1 MHSCILFAADLKRL
15 VSSIAFVFVLFGLF
29 AQVSLPNSIQAVYT
43 DKAVDLDGHLID
55 SIWQVA
61 PRINNFTQRELNF
74 GEPSTEKTE
83 VALAYDD
90 MYLYIAVWCFDS
102 SPDEIIA
109 KELRRDFD
117 HSLDDNFK
125 VIFDTYDDDRNGF
138 MFITNP
144 NAARAELQ
152 VFNNGGSTNAY
163 WDAVWDV
170 KTTITAEGW
179 FAEFAIPFYTL
190 RYRQGIVDQVWGVN
204 FERNI
209 RRKREQVLWQGW
221 DRNNSIE
228 QINQGGTI
236 LGLNLDPKKQFVEL
250 KPYAIAGAEREGQ
263 KNSGVLNA
271 GGDLNYLLSPTYRL
285 NLTVNTDFAQVESDQ
300 QQVNLTRFPLFFPE
314 LREFFLEGA
323 DYFDMGFGG
332 NRVTPFY
339 SRRIG
344 LDQNREAVPII
355 AGARLLGKEKNRTI
369 GIMSLQT
376 AASGNEP
383 TTNYSIGSWRQDLGS
398 QSVAGLMTVN
408 KFQEGR
414 WHSTTGVNGRY
425 STSKFFKKRN
435 LAVGGAFIQ
444 SYDSDTSYNAKAFAY
459 RAFINYF
466 NDKLFIVASTQ
477 QSPEPFDAEVGL
489 MRRRN
494 FQENFALINVRPRP
508 KNHLKWIRQF
518 DFRPLVLTYTQ
529 FDDTKELQTF
539 EYAFK
544 FMGFD
549 TKSGET
555 IGMEYIYKAEGL
567 RQDFNITPE
576 ITIADSTY
584 WWNEYLVYFNT
595 FQGRTLSGTFNFRWG
610 EFFDGSANRLETGIN
625 WRASKYINF
634 ATLYG
639 YNHVELP
646 SGVFTTNLISVR
658 AQYALNPNTFG
669 SVFGQWNSDQEVF
682 NFNFRLRYIPKI
694 GRDFYLIV
702 NRQVSTAPGGSS
714 LEARTTVLGKL
725 IWRFIL

>member
-1 MHSCILFAADLKRL
+1 MCCILFAADLKRL
-15 VSSIAFVFVLFGLF
+15 LACIVLIALGKVLFG
-29 AQVSLPNSIQAVYT
+29 QVSLPNTLQAVYT
-43 DKAVDLDGHLID
+43 DKAVLLDGHLLD
-55 SIWQVA
+55 SVWNVA
-61 PRINNFTQRELNF
+61 PRISNFTQRELNF
-74 GEPSTEKTE
+74 GEPSSETTQ
-83 VALAYDD
+83 VAMAYDD
-90 MYLYIAVWCFDS
+90 VYLYIAVWCFDS
-102 SPDEIIA
+102 TPDQIIA

-125 VIFDTYDDDRNGF
+125 VIIDTYDDDRNGF

-144 NAARAELQ
+144 NAARADLQ

-170 KTTITAEGW
+170 RTTITAEGW

-190 RYRQGIVDQVWGVN
+190 RYRQGISQQSWGIN

-228 QINQGGTI
+228 QINQGGSV

-250 KPYAIAGAEREGQ
+250 KPYGIAGAERESKQ
-263 KNSGVLNA
+263 NRGVANA

-285 NLTVNTDFAQVESDQ
+285 NITVNTDFAQVESDQ

-332 NRVTPFY
+332 NRITPFY

-344 LDQNREAVPII
+344 LDEAREAVPII
-355 AGARLLGKEKNRTI
+355 AGGRLLGKERNRTI
-369 GIMSLQT
+369 GLMSIQT
-376 AASGNEP
+376 AASGSEP

-408 KFQEGR
+408 KFEAGR

-444 SYDSDTSYNAKAFAY
+444 SYDSDTSYDVKAFAY

-477 QSPEPFDAEVGL
+477 QSPEPFNAEVGL

-494 FQENFALINVRPRP
+494 FRENFALINVRPRP
-508 KNHLKWIRQF
+508 KKHLQWIRQF

-529 FDDTKELQTF
+529 FDDNAELQTF
-539 EYAFK
+539 EYALK
-544 FMGFD
+544 FLGFD

-555 IGMEYIYKAEGL
+555 IGMEYVYKAEGL
-567 RQDFNITPE
+567 RSDFNITPE
-576 ITIADSTY
+576 ISIADSTY
-584 WWNEYLVYFNT
+584 WWNEWVAYFNT
-595 FQGRTLSGTFNFRWG
+595 FKGRTISATFNMRWG
-610 EFFDGSANRLETGIN
+610 QFFNGTANRLETGLN
-625 WRASKYINF
+625 WRASKFLNLT
-634 ATLYG
+634 TLYG

-646 SGVFTTNLISVR
+646 TGMFTTNLVSIR
-658 AQYALNPNTFG
+658 AQYALNPNAFG
-669 SVFGQWNSDQEVF
+669 SVFGQWNSAQDIF

-694 GRDFYLIV
+694 GTDFYLIL
-702 NRQVSTAPGGSS
+702 NRQVSTAPGALTSDD
-714 LEARTTVLGKL
+714 RTTVLGKL
-725 IWRFIL
+725 IWRFVL